1 MLYLFDAFE
10 LDVDQ
15 IELRRNGV
23 VVPIEPQVFALLR
36 LLVESRDRMVSK
48 EEVVEKVWS
57 GRFVSDSAV
66 SSRIKSARRAL
77 GDDGKE
83 QRFIR
88 TLHGQGFRFLAE
100 VRTLA
105 PPRPAPPTERR
116 TEDDGPQPGAQ
127 TRPSI
132 AVF

>member
-10 LDVDQ
+10 LDADQ

-23 VVPIEPQVFALLR
+23 AVPIEPQVFALLR

-48 EEVVEKVWS
+48 EEVVEKVWE
-57 GRFVSDSAV
+57 GRFVSDSAI
-66 SSRIKSARRAL
+66 SSRIKFARRAL

-88 TLHGQGFRFLAE
+88 TLHGQGFRFIGD
-100 VRTLA
+100 VRIIVPQGLVL
-105 PPRPAPPTERR
+105 PTIRSWKRR
-116 TEDDGPQPGAQ
+116 CQA
-127 TRPSI
+127 R
-132 AVF
+132 